1 MKKILLLGSTGFI
14 GHNMLDNLHEQYD
27 ITSPTHKELDV
38 LNEAAVAE
46 FVKSEYYDVVLNCLD
61 LHEMNGMYFENKLRM
76 FNNLARCSDF
86 YGKMVY
92 FGTGAEYARDLP
104 VESIEEKDFD
114 RKIPLD
120 TYGSCMHQISK
131 LAMNSKNI
139 YNLRLFG
146 IFGKY
151 EIWQHRFISN
161 AICKAI
167 YGYPITIRQNLYFDY
182 LYVDDLCDIVRWF
195 IESTPKYHDY
205 NAVSG
210 KRYSLKELAELVVS
224 ESQKD
229 IPIFIAKDGIGK
241 EYSASNKRLCEE
253 MTDFK
258 PMEIKESIHQLMNW
272 YVEHRERIDRFSLLY
287 Q

>member
-14 GHNMLDNLHEQYD
+14 GHNMLDSLHEQYS
-27 ITSPTHKELDV
+27 IISPTHKELDV
-38 LNEAAVAE
+38 LDEAAVTE
-46 FVKSEYYDVVLNCLD
+46 FIKRQYYDVVLNCLD
-61 LHEMNGMYFENKLRM
+61 LHGMNGMYFENKLRM
-76 FNNLARCSDF
+76 FNNLARCSEF
-86 YGKMVY
+86 YGKMIY

-131 LAMNSKNI
+131 NAMISKNI

-182 LYVDDLCDIVRWF
+182 LYIDDLCDIVHWF
-195 IESTPKYHDY
+195 IENTPKYHDY

-210 KRYSLKELAELVVS
+210 KRYSLKELAELVVL
-224 ESQKD
+224 ESKKEL
-229 IPIFIAKDGIGK
+229 PVFIAKDGIGR
-241 EYSASNKRLCEE
+241 EYSASNRRLCEE
-253 MTDFK
+253 MIDFK
-258 PMEIKESIHQLMNW
+258 PMEIKKSIHQLMDW
-272 YVEHRERIDRFSLLY
+272 YMEHQEMIDRFSLLY

>member
-14 GHNMLDNLHEQYD
+14 GHNMLDNLHEQYN

-38 LNEAAVAE
+38 LDEVAVAE
-46 FVKSEYYDVVLNCLD
+46 FIKSEYYDVVLNCLD

-76 FNNLARCSDF
+76 FNNLARCNDY
-86 YGKMVY
+86 YGKMIY

-104 VESIEEKDFD
+104 VESIEEKEFD

-120 TYGSCMHQISK
+120 TYGSCMHQIAK
-131 LAMNSKNI
+131 LAMISKNI

-161 AICKAI
+161 AICKAM

-195 IESTPKYHDY
+195 IENTPKYHDY

-210 KRYSLKELAELVVS
+210 KRYSLKELAELVVL
-224 ESQKD
+224 ESQKEL
-229 IPIFIAKDGIGK
+229 PIFIAKDGIGR
-241 EYSASNKRLCEE
+241 EYSASNKRLCDE
-253 MTDFK
+253 MIDFK
-258 PMEIKESIHQLMNW
+258 PMEIQESIHQLMYW
-272 YVEHRERIDRFSLLY
+272 YMKHQEMIDRFSLLY